1 MPLWHGGGEEGGLN
15 LFWFNSINYY
25 SFNDNGKEWKYFNDK
40 ILILKDVMIKTVSL
54 LYRDKKNISSIN
66 EIVQV
71 KILN

>member
-1 MPLWHGGGEEGGLN
+1 MKI
-15 LFWFNSINYY
+15 FY
-25 SFNDNGKEWKYFNDK
+25 DK
-40 ILILKDVMIKTVSL
+40 NLILKDVMIKTVSL